1 MKHIIMA
8 VLLFLAGFSQR
19 VNAQCGSSVPIVYY
33 ADNTSNRYSNGG
45 GGNLMPFVT
54 VSDIAGGTFVDVAS
68 GSSLEGVAGQLQAT
82 VYRMDGAP
90 ASGGAYDTSKYYSIT
105 ITTAANAPIMK
116 FNSFGAQALT
126 TSLTSGQTN
135 LPRLHYWLG
144 GAIVD
149 QSTGIETSVFN
160 TNITN
165 GHNSDNNPR
174 YAAVDYN
181 LQPGRTYTLKLYAA
195 GGYQGRVYMD
205 NPRLQFAPIPKVNNA
220 SLCLSDLSGTVGTAL
235 ASRVTSTTPS
245 DTQLRWFSGG
255 TEVTG
260 QPIATGT
267 YTARYYTTAGACNG
281 ADSETITVGTTCTP
295 ACLPFGSTFSFTN
308 TGNTSTAGYTT
319 KYVLV
324 NNSGNIIQEVTSGFT
339 VPSTAGNYS
348 VYAVNYA
355 DADSPNLAAGTPIA
369 DVIADTGCVSASAPL
384 NFEVCSLPPGCSG
397 PDSDGD
403 VIPDMCDLDAD
414 NDGILN
420 TNECYG
426 EKITNG
432 SFTGNANG
440 WTLGGSWAYNN
451 NSVNNFADNITNEK
465 LSQTLAPLSTQTY
478 KLSFN
483 IGVRDYSSNSSYTGS
498 LTIRLGGVIY
508 AVINNGTGNSNNITM
523 TLHNGATSTFVPF
536 SSPTAP
542 LLINYKD
549 ITIDIP
555 YVYSTS
561 QDNEVSFSMTADGD
575 DFFIDDV
582 SLIGGCDTDG
592 DGIPDYLDLDSD
604 NDGCVDAIEGTGGFT
619 LANVSPAG
627 GTVSVGTGSSAANQN
642 LGNTV
647 DTDGVPTIAAG
658 GQGKGSSADATVN
671 ACIVG
676 SDIVVNKVGPISAQ
690 AGSTISYNVHVT
702 NNGPEN
708 ATDVV
713 VKDPAVAYFTVTGV
727 TCLAGSGTGGTAVC
741 PSSVTIAGLQGAAG
755 LTIPSLPAGSGIT
768 FTVTGTVDGTTGEV
782 ITNIATVE
790 YAGDIN
796 PSNNNSIV
804 QTNIFK
810 CLTEESTY
818 TVDAEATK
826 ALASNVIAPN
836 GGVINLVYKLTSG
849 PAVPGIG
856 NEFTQTV
863 TYSDLNNNFGID
875 NQWEGLDVATFGTS
889 KLFVL
894 SPKTSAGT
902 GRLYNSLPVNNS
914 TNETLMASNNRGD
927 NIFTSKIADGNLDEL
942 GRFTITIGNF
952 PAAPAGYVSTAGSFR
967 VYANGNTSYLPD
979 AATATANSSGFWL
992 KPLIQTGIRN
1002 DGSEGVPPIYMMAG
1016 NTYEWRYSA
1025 FSNGTNFATNYF
1037 GTATTAR
1044 GVLFYHTNSIT
1055 FAKAPM
1061 DCACYKPGLL
1071 DPTKELPTKVGITSL
1086 SRAGSD
1092 NPDNWPMVRKGGHI
1106 ALESQTKGFVPNR
1119 VAFSGGNPVG
1129 IPTADYVEG
1138 MMVYDTTNKCMKIYT
1153 LKDGDA
1159 SMAWHCV
1166 TNQTCPDVST
1176 SFTLNCSQATVS
1188 GDTHLDPNV
1197 NFTITIPYLN
1207 GDGTSYAEQIIPS
1220 TVTPGL
1226 TAVLAAGTLANG
1238 SGNLV
1243 LTVSGPSSSSS
1254 QGGAYYFEVSINGKV
1269 CNILVSITAEP
1280 PIT

>member
-1 MKHIIMA
+1 MA

-68 GSSLEGVAGQLQAT
+68 GSSLEGVSNQVQAT

-90 ASGGAYDTSKYYSIT
+90 ASGGAYDTSKYYSLT
-105 ITTAANAPIMK
+105 ITTSANAPVMK

-126 TSLTSGQTN
+126 TGFTAGEPIS
-135 LPRLHYWLG
+135 RLHYWLG

-355 DADSPNLAAGTPIA
+355 DADLPNLAAGTPIA

-384 NFEVCSLPPGCSG
+384 NFEVCDTPIV
-397 PDSDGD
+397 PD
-403 VIPDMCDLDAD
+403 
-414 NDGILN
+414 
-420 TNECYG
+420 
-426 EKITNG
+426 
-432 SFTGNANG
+432 
-440 WTLGGSWAYNN
+440 
-451 NSVNNFADNITNEK
+451 
-465 LSQTLAPLSTQTY
+465 
-478 KLSFN
+478 
-483 IGVRDYSSNSSYTGS
+483 
-498 LTIRLGGVIY
+498 
-508 AVINNGTGNSNNITM
+508 
-523 TLHNGATSTFVPF
+523 
-536 SSPTAP
+536 
-542 LLINYKD
+542 
-549 ITIDIP
+549 
-555 YVYSTS
+555 
-561 QDNEVSFSMTADGD
+561 
-575 DFFIDDV
+575 
-582 SLIGGCDTDG
+582 
-592 DGIPDYLDLDSD
+592 
-604 NDGCVDAIEGTGGFT
+604 
-619 LANVSPAG
+619 
-627 GTVSVGTGSSAANQN
+627 
-642 LGNTV
+642 
-647 DTDGVPTIAAG
+647 IA
-658 GQGKGSSADATVN
+658 
-671 ACIVG
+671 
-676 SDIVVNKVGPISAQ
+676 VNKVGPISAQ
-690 AGSTISYNVHVT
+690 IGSTISYNVHVT
-702 NNGPEN
+702 NNGPGN

-713 VKDPAVAYFTVTGV
+713 VKDPAVANFTVTSV
-727 TCLAGSGTGGTAVC
+727 TCSAGAGIGGTAVC

-942 GRFTITIGNF
+942 GRFTISIGNF